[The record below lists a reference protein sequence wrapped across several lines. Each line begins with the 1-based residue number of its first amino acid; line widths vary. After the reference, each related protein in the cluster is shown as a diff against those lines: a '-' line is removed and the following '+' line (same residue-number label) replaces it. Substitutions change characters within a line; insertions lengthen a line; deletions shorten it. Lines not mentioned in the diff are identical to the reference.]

1 MKSIVITMVGNDK
14 PGLIDSIAKII
25 NSADGSWQAS
35 SFAQMAG
42 HFAGFAEVQVNE
54 ESEQALLKSLSAH
67 PDLTI
72 TLSEGLQSSGPSL
85 KKASIEIE
93 GNDRTGIV
101 RELSGVLHQFDL
113 NIMQFDSACESAA
126 NWGNLVFKAKAC
138 VELPESLDLDELQ
151 EALEALSDDLM
162 VDIKL

>member
-35 SFAQMAG
+35 SFAHMAG
-42 HFAGFAEVQVNE
+42 HFAGFAEILISE
-54 ESEQALLKSLSAH
+54 ESEQTLLKSLSEH
-67 PDLTI
+67 PDLKI
-72 TLSEGLQSSGPSL
+72 TLSEGIHTGKPEL
-85 KKASIEIE
+85 KTASVEIE
-93 GNDRTGIV
+93 GNDRCGIV

-113 NIMQFDSACESAA
+113 NIMQFDSACESAP
-126 NWGNLVFKAKAC
+126 NWGNQIFKAKAN
-138 VELPESLDLDELQ
+138 VELPEKLDIDELK

>member
-42 HFAGFAEVQVNE
+42 QFAGFAEILISE
-54 ESEQALLKSLSAH
+54 ESEEALLKELAAH
-67 PDLTI
+67 PDLKI
-72 TLSEGLQSSGPSL
+72 TLSEGL
-85 KKASIEIE
+85 ASDRNALQTAIVDIE

-101 RELSGVLHQFDL
+101 RELSGVLNQFDL
-113 NIMQFDSACESAA
+113 NIMQFDSSCESAP
-126 NWGNLVFKAKAC
+126 NWGNQIFKARAN
-138 VELPESLDLDELQ
+138 VELPDALDVDELK